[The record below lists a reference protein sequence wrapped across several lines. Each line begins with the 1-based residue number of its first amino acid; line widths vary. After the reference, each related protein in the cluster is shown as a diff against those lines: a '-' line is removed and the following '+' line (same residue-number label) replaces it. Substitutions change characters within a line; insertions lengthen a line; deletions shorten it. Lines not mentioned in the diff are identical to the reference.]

1 MNRASVW
8 RSALVEERQAG
19 AACLELIH
27 CGSNVLEDEDE
38 DPDDWRNASRYYAPG
53 ERELQKLLQLCGSIV
68 STKATVILD
77 CDMWGQ
83 ISFDTS
89 DCSEGSM
96 AMAYTGFKLPASLG
110 KRWNLTGKLSE
121 ITAYFSTWFCCSYAL
136 NRYLARCFR
145 LPKDELAILNLQP
158 HTRCGFFLDDVD
170 VTAGDYWHI
179 SEIECLYAAS
189 LGVHDGFLTETCLLP
204 SRLGLWPGVGL
215 PTGGEPLRRAM
226 AVDGVTV
233 LVDMLVLECPAE
245 LSDFELDLQLTTS
258 TGTVIGFWFSSGELI
273 CLDSSES
280 RDCAL
285 YALPL
290 DPTIECKEDVDAY
303 LRRAYAW
310 LAQSNNPDP
319 FPATTCI
326 AKDIKIRMS
335 ASSFVDSINISF
347 YIWIFDGS
355 RHSTDRVLSR
365 PSSFPWSLP
374 ELM

>member
-8 RSALVEERQAG
+8 RSALEEERQAG

-27 CGSNVLEDEDE
+27 CGSNVLKDEDE
-38 DPDDWRNASRYYAPG
+38 DPDDWRNASRYYSPG
-53 ERELQKLLQLCGSIV
+53 ERELEKLSQLCGSIV

-77 CDMWGQ
+77 CDMWGE
-83 ISFDTS
+83 IIFDTS
-89 DCSEGSM
+89 DCLEGS
-96 AMAYTGFKLPASLG
+96 MAYTGFKLPASLG
-110 KRWNLTGKLSE
+110 KRWKLTGKLSD
-121 ITAYFSTWFCCSYAL
+121 ITPYFSTWFCCSYAL

-158 HTRCGFFLDDVD
+158 HNRCGFFLNDVD
-170 VTAGDYWHI
+170 VVPAWHI
-179 SEIECLYAAS
+179 SEMECLYTDSRACNYDTN
-189 LGVHDGFLTETCLLP
+189 LVP
-204 SRLGLWPGVGL
+204 SRLGLSGPSGAGL
-215 PTGGEPLRRAM
+215 ANCGTLLHDRISVE
-226 AVDGVTV
+226 GVTM
-233 LVDMLVLECPAE
+233 LADMLLLECPAE

-258 TGTVIGFWFSSGELI
+258 TGTVLGFRFSSGELI

-290 DPTIECKEDVDAY
+290 DPTIECKEDVNAY
-303 LRRAYAW
+303 LRCAYAW
-310 LAQSNNPDP
+310 LAQANNPDP

-335 ASSFVDSINISF
+335 ASSFVDSIDISF

-365 PSSFPWSLP
+365 PYSFSWTLP
-374 ELM
+374 EFM